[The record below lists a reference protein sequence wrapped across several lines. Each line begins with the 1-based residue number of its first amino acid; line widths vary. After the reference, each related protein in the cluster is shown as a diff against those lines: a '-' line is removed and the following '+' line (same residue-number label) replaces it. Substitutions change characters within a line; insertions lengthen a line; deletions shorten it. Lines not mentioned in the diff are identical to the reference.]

1 MMRIRTKHFTG
12 RIAFCLLWIVTT
24 FPAGG
29 QDAAGGTPAI
39 FPVVEKNQ
47 LTARFHLP
55 DIPDDKMRETLASGM
70 STRLIF
76 EIRLVSQNSDRETSR
91 LRRLQMRF
99 DVWEKKYELSFGT
112 LKRTFE
118 NRKSFENYL
127 QDSLICE
134 FGVITDR
141 QTSWQI
147 LAFYG
152 PERLASGQKDRVSSW
167 LNNEGRT
174 EESQP
179 GAEQES
185 GFSISLSG
193 LITMFIKDE
202 EQSGKKVI
210 RSDTFTL
217 ESLRE

>member
-1 MMRIRTKHFTG
+1 MMRIRTTHFNR
-12 RIAFCLLWIVTT
+12 RIAVCLLLLIVS
-24 FPAGG
+24 FPAAG
-29 QDAAGGTPAI
+29 QDVSGNTPAI
-39 FPVVEKNQ
+39 FPVVENNQ

-70 STRLIF
+70 STRLMF
-76 EIRLVSQNSDRETSR
+76 EIRLVSQNNKRETSR

-99 DVWEKKYELSFGT
+99 DVWEKKYELWFGT
-112 LKRTFE
+112 M
-118 NRKSFENYL
+118 NRSFTDRNSFENFVR
-127 QDSLICE
+127 DSLICE
-134 FGVITDR
+134 LGVITDP
-141 QTSWQI
+141 QTSWRV

-202 EQSGKKVI
+202 EQPGRKVI

-217 ESLRE
+217 ESLRK